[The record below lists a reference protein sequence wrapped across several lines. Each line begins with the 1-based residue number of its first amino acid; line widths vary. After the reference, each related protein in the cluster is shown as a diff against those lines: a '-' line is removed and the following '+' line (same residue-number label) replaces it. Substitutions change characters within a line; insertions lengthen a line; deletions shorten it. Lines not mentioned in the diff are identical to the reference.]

1 MALSVD
7 DVGAA
12 VAPTLYADA
21 RWSTF
26 VAIAQEQLT
35 AAAWGNVYG
44 QASAYLAAHLLQVAI
59 DAETV
64 GVGAGAAGSP
74 LTSITTSVLSESY
87 GTTVV
92 ASNNTDDAL
101 LATTSHGRQFLALR
115 RTRAAGR
122 ARVVVPT

>member
-59 DAETV
+59 DAENA
-64 GVGAGAAGSP
+64 GAGVAGSP
-74 LTSITTSVLSESY
+74 LTGITTGALSESY
-87 GTTVV
+87 GATVA

-101 LATTSHGRQFLALR
+101 LATTSYGRQFLALR